1 MISSPGLYFDGIS
14 SYPQETE
21 FLLDELNAGIRF
33 GILSESTIFWSIHD
47 MTFEHIGAVLEIG
60 NKKHTLAHIKIDNE
74 NFSERFIDYLK
85 VNGHVSWYQR
95 IILLGMKAYLS
106 IAVLILAV
114 FVTGYAFLIPW
125 VAEKS
130 VLIIPQHYDITLGHT
145 YYNQYLKDSSVD
157 SIKTEALNRFAGHLK
172 LNNTIKLHFTVIN
185 SPTINAFS
193 LPDGNIIVH
202 TGLIDSLTDYDELA
216 GLIGHEASHIN
227 NRHSMKMICKR
238 LSGYLFISVMLR
250 DVNGITS
257 IIGNNV
263 NNLQSLSYSR
273 YFERKADE
281 EGTGL
286 LILNGINP
294 TGMTDL
300 LTVLKST
307 EKVSMPA
314 FISSHPITSNR
325 IVSIKR
331 FINHTP
337 HSFRHNAELEELF
350 LKIKN

>member
-1 MISSPGLYFDGIS
+1 MISTSGLYFDGIS
-14 SYPQETE
+14 SKPQEME
-21 FLLDELNAGIRF
+21 FLLDDLNAGLSF
-33 GILSESTIFWSIHD
+33 GILSETNNFWSIHD
-47 MTFEHIGAVLEIG
+47 ITFEYIGTVLEIR
-60 NKKHTLAHIKIDNE
+60 NKKQLLALIKINNE
-74 NFSERFIDYLK
+74 YFAERFIDYLK

-106 IAVLILAV
+106 IAVLILAL
-114 FVTGYAFLIPW
+114 FVTGYAFFIPW

-130 VLIIPQHYDITLGHT
+130 VLIIPQHYDISIGHT
-145 YYNQYLKDSSVD
+145 YYKQYLIDSSVD
-157 SIKTEALNRFAGHLK
+157 TAKTEALNTFAGHLK

-185 SPTINAFS
+185 SPTVNAFS

-202 TGLIDSLTDYDELA
+202 TGLVNLITNYDELA

-257 IIGNNV
+257 IIGNNI
-263 NNLQSLSYSR
+263 NNLQTLSYSR
-273 YFERKADE
+273 QFERQADE

-286 LILNGINP
+286 MILNGINP
-294 TGMTDL
+294 SGMTDL
-300 LTVLKST
+300 LTMLKST
-307 EKVSMPA
+307 KKVSMPA

-337 HSFRHNAELEELF
+337 HPYKHNPELEKLF
-350 LKIKN
+350 LIIKK